1 MRTHAEAWSN
11 TLLWLARSL
20 AALAEVQDLSPDVV
34 VAKRIGKPFQFSV
47 LIAGRRC
54 GELQRIAPA
63 VWEGEFRGRL
73 TQDAEEIESGAAA
86 LPVTWV
92 RHWPIGFQ
100 GVTATRALADGLATI
115 KRRRL
120 EFALQ
125 WMEEIC
131 FFAGDLP
138 REISRAH
145 RPGGPLDYALRQI
158 CAALDRIDGIKDG
171 ERARAA
177 AFKWAETILS
187 LAGKS
192 SN

>member
-1 MRTHAEAWSN
+1 MRLHSQDWSN
-11 TLLWLARSL
+11 AFYWLERAL
-20 AALAEVQDLSPDVV
+20 TALAEVQELSPDVV
-34 VAKRIGKPFQFSV
+34 VAKRIGKPFQFSL

-86 LPVTWV
+86 LPV
-92 RHWPIGFQ
+92 GFQ

-138 REISRAH
+138 QDISRAH
-145 RPGGPLDYALRQI
+145 PSGGPLDYALRQL
-158 CAALDRIDGIKDG
+158 CAALERIDGIEDG

-177 AFKWAETILS
+177 AFGWAQTALK
-187 LAGKS
+187 LAREPSK
-192 SN
+192 